1 MDLQSVLKDPANNL
15 VPYSASMWKCLTP
28 AVEVVS
34 HSSFIIF
41 LKAVWSNEYFTVR
54 SWGITNIVPV
64 DSKALT
70 VFTNYRHLNLNI
82 RREIKSNWTY
92 IVSWN
97 MKKCF
102 DFTAAQ
108 TEHCEAQKQQPGTHY
123 TLPPESP
130 GCPQGLQH
138 LAGGT
143 HSALA
148 TTSHLS
154 LSRQEERSNFSCRV
168 FPSKNLSET
177 SSDAGFTEGN
187 ATPYQSTRENKMTC

>member
-1 MDLQSVLKDPANNL
+1 
-15 VPYSASMWKCLTP
+15 
-28 AVEVVS
+28 
-34 HSSFIIF
+34 
-41 LKAVWSNEYFTVR
+41 
-54 SWGITNIVPV
+54 
-64 DSKALT
+64 
-70 VFTNYRHLNLNI
+70 
-82 RREIKSNWTY
+82 
-92 IVSWN
+92 

-187 ATPYQSTRENKMTC
+187 ATPYQSTTENKMTC